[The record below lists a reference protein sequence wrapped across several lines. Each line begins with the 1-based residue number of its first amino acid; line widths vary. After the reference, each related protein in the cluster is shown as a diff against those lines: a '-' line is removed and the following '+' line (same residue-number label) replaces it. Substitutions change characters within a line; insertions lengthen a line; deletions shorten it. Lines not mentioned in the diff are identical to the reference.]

1 MRAGFWEILLIVV
14 LVLIL
19 FGHSK
24 IPDLMKN
31 LANGINIFKKELK
44 TEKVDKSVPATEPT
58 PVKKIAPAK
67 KTTAK
72 KPVKKV
78 AAVKAKAKP
87 VAKKAPAK
95 KK

>member
-1 MRAGFWEILLIVV
+1 MRAGFWEILLIVI

-44 TEKVDKSVPATEPT
+44 GKDDDG
-58 PVKKIAPAK
+58 
-67 KTTAK
+67 
-72 KPVKKV
+72 
-78 AAVKAKAKP
+78 AKAKP
-87 VAKKAPAK
+87 APKLALAAKKVSAPKLAVKKAAPKKSAKLAAK